1 MRSKGLNRE
10 GILHSRMSD
19 SFVPSNRPSLIDV
32 SISITYSNN
41 RRGEEAG
48 AGAFAKKALRQCDE
62 FLLRCE
68 ATWDLE

>member
-1 MRSKGLNRE
+1 MRYEGWNHK

-41 RRGEEAG
+41 QCGEEAVG
-48 AGAFAKKALRQCDE
+48 G
-62 FLLRCE
+62 
-68 ATWDLE
+68 